1 PVDVLLREHL
11 VEGVRVELRVA
22 PIQERD
28 HGFRRL
34 EDERDHLRLIRAHLF
49 VPGEEDEAVRRRHLV
64 RLETLHR
71 GLDRLRYVLAGAR
84 ALDVR
89 RLRLLSPSVV
99 RHIEDRP
106 IGRDVHAHEF
116 RAAADRFFDLLE
128 SAAELVFVHPR
139 HLSHCVSLHSYLSFI
154 TFCVANEIC
163 MEKVVVS
170 LGGSVLVPGDD
181 DARYLR
187 DVARLFRDVSSRVK
201 LFVVTGGGRVAR
213 YYIETGRSVGIR
225 ERSLDEFGIAVTRLN
240 ARLLSAALGGRAN
253 REPATSY
260 AAASKLAKRYPIV
273 VMGGTRPGHTTDRVA
288 ASLARFVGAH
298 RIVNATSVDGVYSA
312 DPKKDPGARLVP
324 RMRFGDLVTLSGKG
338 HRTAGP
344 SVVFDPVAARVVARD
359 RTPLSVVHGRDL
371 RALRAAL
378 LGEPFHG

>member
-1 PVDVLLREHL
+1 
-11 VEGVRVELRVA
+11 
-22 PIQERD
+22 
-28 HGFRRL
+28 
-34 EDERDHLRLIRAHLF
+34 
-49 VPGEEDEAVRRRHLV
+49 
-64 RLETLHR
+64 
-71 GLDRLRYVLAGAR
+71 
-84 ALDVR
+84 
-89 RLRLLSPSVV
+89 
-99 RHIEDRP
+99 
-106 IGRDVHAHEF
+106 
-116 RAAADRFFDLLE
+116 
-128 SAAELVFVHPR
+128 
-139 HLSHCVSLHSYLSFI
+139 
-154 TFCVANEIC
+154 

-253 REPATSY
+253 REPAASY

-273 VMGGTRPGHTTDRVA
+273 VIG
-288 ASLARFVGAH
+288 
-298 RIVNATSVDGVYSA
+298 
-312 DPKKDPGARLVP
+312 
-324 RMRFGDLVTLSGKG
+324 
-338 HRTAGP
+338 
-344 SVVFDPVAARVVARD
+344 PVAARVVARD

-378 LGEPFHG
+378 LGEPFHGTRVTDE

>member
-1 PVDVLLREHL
+1 MAPLESARTLTAHPMLRRDLRLEVLDHLDPFSTEEAERGPAPVDDEKPVDVLHREHL
-11 VEGVRVELRVA
+11 VQGFRVELRVTT
-22 PIQERD
+22 IQERD

-34 EDERDHLRLIRAHLF
+34 EDERDHLRLIRTGLF
-49 VPGEEDEAVRRRHLV
+49 VPGEDDEAVRRRHLV

-84 ALDVR
+84 AVDVR
-89 RLRLLSPSVV
+89 RLRLLSPQVV

-106 IGRDVHAHEF
+106 LRRDVDAHEF

-139 HLSHCVSLHSYLSFI
+139 HLSHCVSPHSYLSFI

-225 ERSLDEFGIAVTRLN
+225 ERSLDEFGIAITRLN
-240 ARLLSAALGGRAN
+240 ARLLSAALCGPAN
-253 REPATSY
+253 REPATRY
-260 AAASKLAKRYPIV
+260 APAPQLAKRYPTFLTA
-273 VMGGTRPGHTTDRVA
+273 GTRPGNTPDPLA
-288 ASLARFVGAH
+288 A
-298 RIVNATSVDGVYSA
+298 
-312 DPKKDPGARLVP
+312 P
-324 RMRFGDLVTLSGKG
+324 
-338 HRTAGP
+338 
-344 SVVFDPVAARVVARD
+344 
-359 RTPLSVVHGRDL
+359 
-371 RALRAAL
+371 
-378 LGEPFHG
+378 